1 MPQSHWSS
9 LKSHLAGLIA
19 FAACAVGA
27 AAQPSVAQTSSPA
40 ATVAQATSPS
50 RQPAKIVTIRF
61 GWQPAAQFAYLYA
74 NDYKLFA
81 KYGIQIDATKFNS
94 GVEELSAIASGSL
107 DVAQLG
113 APPWISALNQGM
125 NLQIIFSLINNTLDG
140 LYVNPKSGIN
150 TAADM
155 VGHTIGVTRGSG
167 ADGSLNQV
175 LAKLNIK
182 PNTIKL
188 VNLRPSDLVI
198 AYDKGDIEGAWT
210 WDTIGLRMRAS
221 GAKLVTTSI
230 EHGFFQPSFYAVN
243 AEFLKKEPDA
253 VARLVAALGEG
264 AEQVNKDPTTV
275 SKRFADLAGLS
286 ETDALYLMKQEPN
299 STLEDMLDPKNPT
312 TFVGNTGF
320 ASQLQ
325 QLAEVMHSIG
335 NIDKVPP
342 NLASYLN
349 AQVIRDAIAIRA
361 LHK

>member
-1 MPQSHWSS
+1 M
-9 LKSHLAGLIA
+9 
-19 FAACAVGA
+19 
-27 AAQPSVAQTSSPA
+27 
-40 ATVAQATSPS
+40 AQATSPS

-210 WDTIGLRMRAS
+210 WELSPKVGDGLICQA
-221 GAKLVTTSI
+221 A
-230 EHGFFQPSFYAVN
+230 
-243 AEFLKKEPDA
+243 A
-253 VARLVAALGEG
+253 VAV
-264 AEQVNKDPTTV
+264 
-275 SKRFADLAGLS
+275 
-286 ETDALYLMKQEPN
+286 
-299 STLEDMLDPKNPT
+299 
-312 TFVGNTGF
+312 
-320 ASQLQ
+320 
-325 QLAEVMHSIG
+325 
-335 NIDKVPP
+335 
-342 NLASYLN
+342 
-349 AQVIRDAIAIRA
+349 
-361 LHK
+361 